1 MTKRTN
7 TAKWS
12 DKHHRWQ
19 INVQMD
25 GKRRSFTAPPPG
37 ARPAGSQRQGRC
49 LVGERDHR
57 HGGEGGGRFPAIPAG
72 AERAV
77 QHHGIQPRCEHRQ
90 KLDCAYL
97 GWKKM
102 LSLCDGDVQSVLD
115 KAAALGRSKKTIQD
129 IRGMI
134 GKFLK
139 WARRNKK
146 TAYFLDDVHIPASA
160 RLKGKTVLQ
169 PKDLQTLFAVDTTV
183 YKGKRVKEEYIHA
196 YRFQVL
202 TGLRPGELRGL
213 RKEDID
219 GTRVFV
225 RRSVNVFG
233 EETRGKN
240 ENALRSFVLSELAL
254 QELEAQFREYP
265 SKSGLVFDL
274 PSPTAYRERWQK
286 YCEVNA
292 MTKTTPYELRHTFVS
307 VAKTLPA
314 GEVKGWWATPRAWTP
329 SAFTATPSK
338 GRTPPPPGRSTPC
351 LKHWQPQQ
359 RKPVK
364 RRPARRNAQQAGKL
378 KKAAPK
384 GRRKPKVC

>member
-1 MTKRTN
+1 MPTKRVN
-7 TAKWS
+7 TAVWS
-12 DKHHRWQ
+12 EKHKRWQ

-25 GKRRSFTAPPPG
+25 GKRRSFYSSIPG
-37 ARPAGSQRQGRC
+37 RTGQREANAKADAWLESGITTT
-49 LVGERDHR
+49 GER
-57 HGGEGGGRFPAIPAG
+57 
-72 AERAV
+72 V
-77 QHHGIQPRCEHRQ
+77 QASFAQFQQEQ
-90 KLDCAYL
+90 KDLASTTEYNHIVSIGKNWILPYL
-97 GWKKM
+97 GQKKTA
-102 LSLCDGDVQSVLD
+102 SLCDGDIQRVLD

-139 WARRNKK
+139 WCRRNKK

-160 RLKGKTVLQ
+160 RFKGKTILQ
-169 PKDLQTLFAVDTTV
+169 PGDLRTLFSVDTTI

-213 RKEDID
+213 RWEDID
-219 GTRVFV
+219 GERVFV

-240 ENALRSFVLSELAL
+240 ENAVRSFALSEMAL
-254 QELEAQFREYP
+254 QELEAQFREHP
-265 SKSGLVFDL
+265 GKTGPVFDL

-286 YCEVNA
+286 YCESNA

-314 GEVKGWWATPRAWTP
+314 GEVKGLVGHSQSMDTFGIYGHTLQGEDAVTAGKINSLFSCLAGPGDTPRE
-329 SAFTATPSK
+329 
-338 GRTPPPPGRSTPC
+338 
-351 LKHWQPQQ
+351 
-359 RKPVK
+359 
-364 RRPARRNAQQAGKL
+364 NEE
-378 KKAAPK
+378 
-384 GRRKPKVC
+384 